1 MAFSQGHAGRGW
13 QSHKFKPRKSTPSS
27 IVSVTCEAKANPLW
41 PWAEQNNFLLIYSL
55 LRIFTWGEK
64 MTFERLISLINPSLP
79 LKQTTATEQPQ
90 AVCYV
95 SSQEMRQNL
104 NFPTNLIL

>member
-1 MAFSQGHAGRGW
+1 
-13 QSHKFKPRKSTPSS
+13 
-27 IVSVTCEAKANPLW
+27 
-41 PWAEQNNFLLIYSL
+41 
-55 LRIFTWGEK
+55 

>member
-1 MAFSQGHAGRGW
+1 
-13 QSHKFKPRKSTPSS
+13 
-27 IVSVTCEAKANPLW
+27 
-41 PWAEQNNFLLIYSL
+41 
-55 LRIFTWGEK
+55 

-79 LKQTTATEQPQ
+79 LNKTTATEQPQ

-104 NFPTNLIL
+104 NFPTNLIFNSKVRDVTGPLRSNDFKRFQGLIVETLNKIFTLEKDVSAL